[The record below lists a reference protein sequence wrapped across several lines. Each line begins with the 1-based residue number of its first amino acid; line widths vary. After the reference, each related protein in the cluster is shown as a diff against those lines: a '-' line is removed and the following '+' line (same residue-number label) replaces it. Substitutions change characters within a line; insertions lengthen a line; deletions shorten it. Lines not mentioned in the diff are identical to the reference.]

1 MKPGTPGFI
10 GDRLKEAREARGI
23 SAVSLSDL
31 IGVSKQAVSQYENDK
46 QSPRPEVLN
55 EIASQLKLP
64 ISYFKFSQNIDIGTI
79 FYRSMSAATKTAR
92 IRAEKRYN
100 WLRIIDSYIREFVQ
114 FPKLNFPN
122 FAMPSDPKHIS
133 NEQIEEIAIQARR
146 FWNIPDSE
154 PINNMVS
161 LLEQNGSI
169 IARDELE
176 ANTLDAFSDV
186 FQTNLDST
194 FYIVLGLD
202 KHIAVRSR
210 FDSAHEYGHRVLH
223 YNIDKSYLNRTM
235 EYKLIEEQAHRFAGA
250 FLLPANTFAGDFYSA
265 NLDALLSLKP
275 KWHVSIAMMIKRAED
290 LKFISSEQAR
300 WLWISL
306 SKRGWK
312 LKEPLD
318 DDIEIEHPQLLRK
331 AFELIIDEKIQTRHD
346 ILFNIPLNPMDIE
359 KLANLKTGYLN
370 ENEQKGNAQIITL
383 KPRTTPNNISTN
395 NTGNNHSHILK
406 FPKKS

>member
-10 GDRLKEAREARGI
+10 GIKLKEAREARGI
-23 SAVSLSDL
+23 SAVSLAEL

-55 EIASQLKLP
+55 EIASQLNLP
-64 ISYFKFSQNIDIGTI
+64 ISYFKFSQKLDIGTI

-92 IRAEKRYN
+92 MRAERRYS

-114 FPKLNFPN
+114 FPKLNFPK
-122 FAMPSDPKHIS
+122 FDLPSDPKHIS
-133 NEQIEEIAIQARR
+133 NEQIEEIAIETRR
-146 FWNIPDSE
+146 FWNIPDGE
-154 PINNMVS
+154 PIDNIVS

-186 FQTNLDST
+186 FQSNLDST
-194 FYIVLGLD
+194 FYMVLGLD

-210 FDSAHEYGHRVLH
+210 FDAAHEYAHRVLH
-223 YNIDKSYLNRTM
+223 YNIDRSYLNRTM

-250 FLLPANTFAGDFYSA
+250 FLLPANAFAVDFYSA

-275 KWHVSIAMMIKRAED
+275 KWLVSIAMMIKRSED
-290 LKFISSEQAR
+290 LKFISFEQAR

-312 LKEPLD
+312 IKEPLD
-318 DDIEIEHPQLLRK
+318 DEIKIEQPSLLRK
-331 AFELIIDEKIQTRHD
+331 AFELVIDKGIQTRHD
-346 ILFNIPLNPMDIE
+346 ILFNIPLNSKDIE
-359 KLANLKTGYLN
+359 KLANLKAGYLN
-370 ENEQKGNAQIITL
+370 ENEQKENAQIITL
-383 KPRTTPNNISTN
+383 KPRTNISDISN
-395 NTGNNHSHILK
+395 NTTGDNHSKVLK
-406 FPKKS
+406 FPQK